1 MKALRYKAHHHSYVL
16 LLSSVQCQSK
26 ISRDLCNN
34 PVLWGNALQWSLLQN
49 EQNRNFVIST
59 KGRNLNKYIA
69 I

>member
-1 MKALRYKAHHHSYVL
+1 MNGVDEVGVKVCKNS
-16 LLSSVQCQSK
+16 
-26 ISRDLCNN
+26 IIM
-34 PVLWGNALQWSLLQN
+34 SLLQN